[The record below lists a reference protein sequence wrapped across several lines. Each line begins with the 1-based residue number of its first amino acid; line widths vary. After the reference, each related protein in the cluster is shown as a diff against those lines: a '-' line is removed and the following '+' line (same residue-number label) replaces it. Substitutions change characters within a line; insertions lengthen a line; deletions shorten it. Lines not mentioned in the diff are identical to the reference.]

1 MLSAMNLRLFLS
13 TFLMIFLAELG
24 DKTQLSVIGRVTDP
38 ATKWTVFIA
47 ASLALVCSTL
57 IAVQFGGLLARH
69 LDPRAIKIGAGILF
83 LTIGSL
89 VLIEGL
95 KQGKASTAATT
106 GHVGAIGRLV
116 LTQAAKFERA
126 AARDYQALAAQ
137 SANRELRDVL
147 LKLAKAESGH
157 LAAVNALHQTQ
168 VSAGLPESILTDL
181 PPEEQLIHDVAGSDG
196 PILDHAIAHEES
208 TAAFYSQL
216 AQVTVMPT
224 LKQAFAELAQAETR
238 HVSELKA
245 LKNRLQAP
253 A

>member
-1 MLSAMNLRLFLS
+1 MISGMNLRLFLS

-89 VLIEGL
+89 VLLEGL
-95 KQGKASTAATT
+95 RLGKVSTATT
-106 GHVGAIGRLV
+106 TEPVGAIGRLV
-116 LTQAAKFERA
+116 LAQAAKFERA
-126 AARDYQALAAQ
+126 AARDYQALAAK
-137 SANRELRDVL
+137 SANRELRDAL
-147 LKLAKAESGH
+147 LALAKAESGH
-157 LAAVNALHQTQ
+157 LAIVNKLHQAREAA
-168 VSAGLPESILTDL
+168 VLPENLLTAL

-208 TAAFYSQL
+208 TAAFYTQL

-238 HVSELKA
+238 HVADLQA
-245 LKNRLQAP
+245 LKTRFHTSV
-253 A
+253 